1 VVRLLMPFLLKTF
14 IKRAQNNMNQRYDQ
28 QNTYNKKEGE
38 INVSKTPNT
47 KPGQHKEDLGDYV
60 DFEDVKDE
68 TLNK

>member
-1 VVRLLMPFLLKTF
+1 
-14 IKRAQNNMNQRYDQ
+14 MNQRYDQ